1 MGQCLQKLL
10 KTDKNRKHRSTVKQT
25 ILLLGE
31 RRELNLW
38 VRVEKR
44 SGVVDQIANF
54 FRFLLVGLDDL

>member
-1 MGQCLQKLL
+1 MGQYVQKLL
-10 KTDKNRKHRSTVKQT
+10 KTNKNRKHRSAVKQT

-54 FRFLLVGLDDL
+54 F